1 VVKMATSGDRRW
13 EDRGL
18 GGTVALTLE
27 DRLALR
33 SLVDA
38 YADAVDRKDAGGVAA
53 LFTPEGRLVVP
64 DPADPDR
71 PLTIRVG
78 RDQIV
83 DALGRLQRYD
93 ALTHVVGGQLLAA
106 AGAGLTAS
114 HVTGVTTCLANHVYE
129 REGVRRL
136 LVMGIHYHDTYA
148 RHEGAWRFAERS
160 LAIGWRD
167 DRVLGEGVL
176 GEGAW

>member
-1 VVKMATSGDRRW
+1 M
-13 EDRGL
+13 
-18 GGTVALTLE
+18 ALTVE

-38 YADAVDRKDAGGVAA
+38 YADAVDRQDPAGVAA
-53 LFTPEGRLVVP
+53 LFMPEGRLVVP
-64 DPADPDR
+64 DPADPDTPR
-71 PLTIRVG
+71 TIRVG

-83 DALGRLQRYD
+83 EALGLLHRYD

-106 AGAGLTAS
+106 ADAGLAAD

-129 REGVRRL
+129 HHGVRRL

-160 LAIGWRD
+160 LQIGWRD
-167 DRVLGEGVL
+167 DRVLGEAGP
-176 GEGAW
+176 